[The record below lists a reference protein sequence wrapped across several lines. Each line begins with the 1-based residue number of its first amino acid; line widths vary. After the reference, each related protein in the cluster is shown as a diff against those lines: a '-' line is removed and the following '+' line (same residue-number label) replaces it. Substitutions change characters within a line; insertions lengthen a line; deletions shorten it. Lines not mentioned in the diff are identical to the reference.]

1 MRIRS
6 NTYEKVCHLIASNIR
21 DKVKHKNHVVL
32 GLATGSTPIGIY
44 EKLSMMRNTN
54 FRDTITFNLD
64 EYVGIDKHHDQSY
77 HYFMHKHL
85 FSNLNFRKHYFP
97 TEKNYN
103 QYDLMIKNSGGIDIQ
118 ILGIGT
124 NGHIAFNEPG
134 SSRYSATR
142 IVDLTENT
150 ITDNS
155 RFFDNIED
163 VPTQAYTMGLSSI
176 MSAEKI
182 YLVAVGKHKKEIL
195 EEAVHGEITEDIPA
209 SFLQEHPN
217 CEVYYSE

>member
-21 DKVKHKNHVVL
+21 DKVKHQSHVVL

-44 EKLSMMRNTN
+44 EKLSKMKNTN
-54 FRDTITFNLD
+54 FGDTITFNLD
-64 EYVGIDKHHDQSY
+64 EYVRIDKNHDQSY
-77 HYFMHKHL
+77 QYFMNKHL

-97 TEKNYN
+97 TEENWN
-103 QYDLMIKNSGGIDIQ
+103 EYDLMIKNSGGIDIQ

-134 SSRYSATR
+134 SNRYSSTR

-150 ITDNS
+150 IKDNS

-163 VPTQAYTMGLSSI
+163 VPTKAYTMGLSSI
-176 MSAEKI
+176 MGAEKI

-195 EEAVHGEITEDIPA
+195 KEAVHGNITEDIPA

>member
-1 MRIRS
+1 MRIRK
-6 NTYEKVCHLIASNIR
+6 NTYDKVCHLIAGNIR
-21 DKVKHKNHVVL
+21 DKVKHQSHVVL

-44 EKLSMMRNTN
+44 EKLSQMKNTN
-54 FRDTITFNLD
+54 FGDTITFNLD

-77 HYFMHKHL
+77 QYFMNKHL

-97 TEKNYN
+97 TEENYN
-103 QYDLMIKNSGGIDIQ
+103 EYDLMIKNSGGIDIQ

-134 SSRYSATR
+134 SNRFSSTR

-150 ITDNS
+150 IKDNS
-155 RFFDNIED
+155 RFFDNIKD

-176 MSAEKI
+176 MGADKI
-182 YLVAVGKHKKEIL
+182 YLVAVGKHKKQIL
-195 EEAVHGEITEDIPA
+195 EEAVHGDITEDIPA